1 MAKSRLSGGYCGN
14 AVEAGCVSDGTG
26 TSGRMDTDNT
36 VSEEDNPISRSK
48 CIEFDSGLRGDFGV
62 PIQVVPLSKLSM
74 LQRKDLVN
82 RFRSD
87 LEHVR
92 LFQKKFE
99 MQKRNGVILPSSSDN
114 IINRNNGQNRHQ
126 KKNSRKPSISGSV
139 PGNALKPLIENSR
152 KPLISSS
159 APGNALKPLI
169 ETSRKPSKSGSVSVN
184 KLKPL
189 DQSQKPRGWSRG
201 SSGKFETPGRTS
213 LPGTANAVLMKDC
226 ELLVKRLMN
235 HQHGWVFNAPVDV
248 VKLNLPDYFSVIKHP
263 MDLGTVQSKIAT
275 GSYTDPLE
283 FAADVRLTFSNAMKY
298 NPRGNDVH
306 IMADA
311 LNKYFELRWKSIQK
325 KIPRKDSLPLP
336 MKRET
341 CEDVKTTRP
350 AHPSKKRKIAS
361 LPAQPRTVPVPHAQ
375 PEVIPPVQLQVI
387 PPVQLQVIPHAK
399 QVMSDQEKLN
409 IGRELESLQG
419 EIPAHIVDFLKEH
432 SSNGKECEEDEIEI
446 DIEDLSDDTLFK
458 LRKLLDESLLE
469 KQKDKVKVE
478 MCEIELL
485 NDSGP
490 SNSSLQAFKGDD
502 LADEEVDICGI
513 DSPVSSNP
521 PVVIEK
527 DTTYQTSK
535 CSSSGSSDT
544 DSSGSSDSESDDA
557 STRPDDLLK
566 VPENTGTGSQMDLE
580 ITSAHTSAINLN
592 GLDKLED
599 KSQQKPNSCDS
610 DCFQDGE
617 CGQTERHVSP
627 DKLYR
632 AALLKSRFADTIL
645 KAREKTLTQGVKG
658 DPEKLRRDKE
668 KLEMER
674 RKEKARLQAEAKAAE
689 EARKRAE
696 EAAAADAKRKR
707 ELEREAA
714 RQALLQMEKTVE
726 INENSQFLED
736 LEMLRTVPGKLLPS
750 CIDVTS
756 PDRSEDCMGSFKFGG
771 SNPLEQLGLY
781 IKVDD
786 EEEEGDPLCAP
797 KTVNDV
803 EEGEI
808 D

>member
-14 AVEAGCVSDGTG
+14 AVETGCVSDGSG

-36 VSEEDNPISRSK
+36 VSEEDNRISRRK
-48 CIEFDSGLRGDFGV
+48 CIGFDSGLRGDFGV
-62 PIQVVPLSKLSM
+62 PIQVVPLSKLSA

-82 RFRSD
+82 QFRSD
-87 LEHVR
+87 LEQLH
-92 LFQKKFE
+92 LF
-99 MQKRNGVILPSSSDN
+99 QKRNGVILPSSSDN
-114 IINRNNGQNRHQ
+114 MINRNNGLNRPQ
-126 KKNSRKPSISGSV
+126 KENSRKPSISGSV

-152 KPLISSS
+152 KPSMSSS
-159 APGNALKPLI
+159 ASGNALKPLI

-184 KLKPL
+184 KLKSL
-189 DQSQKPRGWSRG
+189 DQSQKPRGGSRG

-213 LPGTANAVLMKDC
+213 LPGTANAALMKDC
-226 ELLVKRLMN
+226 ELLLKRLMN

-325 KIPRKDSLPLP
+325 KIPRKGSLPLP

-361 LPAQPRTVPVPHAQ
+361 LPAQPEIVPLPPAQ

-387 PPVQLQVIPHAK
+387 PHAK
-399 QVMSDQEKLN
+399 QIMSDQEKLN

-419 EIPAHIVDFLKEH
+419 EIPAHILDFLKEH
-432 SSNGKECEEDEIEI
+432 NSNDKECEDEIEI

-458 LRKLLDESLLE
+458 LRKLLDDSLLE
-469 KQKDKVKVE
+469 KQKNKVKVE
-478 MCEIELL
+478 VCEIELF

-502 LADEEVDICGI
+502 PADEEVDICGI
-513 DSPVSSNP
+513 DSPVSSHP

-566 VPENTGTGSQMDLE
+566 VQENMGTASQMDLE
-580 ITSAHTSAINLN
+580 TTSTHTSAIILN

-610 DCFQDGE
+610 HCFQDGE
-617 CGQTERHVSP
+617 CGPTERHVSP

-726 INENSQFLED
+726 INEHSHFLED
-736 LEMLRTVPGKLLPS
+736 LEMLRAVPGTQLPS

-756 PDRSEDCMGSFKFGG
+756 PDQSEDGMGSFTFGG
-771 SNPLEQLGLY
+771 CNPLEQLGLY
-781 IKVDD
+781 MKVDE
-786 EEEEGDPLCAP
+786 EEEEGDPLCVP

>member
-14 AVEAGCVSDGTG
+14 AVETGCVSDGSG

-36 VSEEDNPISRSK
+36 VSEEDNRISRRK
-48 CIEFDSGLRGDFGV
+48 CIGFDSGLRGEFGV
-62 PIQVVPLSKLSM
+62 PIQVVPLSKLSA
-74 LQRKDLVN
+74 LQRKDLAN

-87 LEHVR
+87 LEQVR
-92 LFQKKFE
+92 LFQNKFE
-99 MQKRNGVILPSSSDN
+99 MQKRNGVRDN
-114 IINRNNGQNRHQ
+114 IMNRNNGQNGPQ
-126 KKNSRKPSISGSV
+126 KENSRKPSISGSV
-139 PGNALKPLIENSR
+139 
-152 KPLISSS
+152 
-159 APGNALKPLI
+159 
-169 ETSRKPSKSGSVSVN
+169 SVN
-184 KLKPL
+184 NLKPL

-201 SSGKFETPGRTS
+201 SSGKFETPARTS

-226 ELLVKRLMN
+226 ELLLKRLMT

-248 VKLNLPDYFSVIKHP
+248 VKLNLPDYFDVIKHP

-275 GSYTDPLE
+275 GSYTGPLE

-311 LNKYFELRWKSIQK
+311 LNKYFELRWKSIHK
-325 KIPRKDSLPLP
+325 KIPRIESLPLP
-336 MKRET
+336 MKREIF
-341 CEDVKTTRP
+341 EDVKTTRP

-361 LPAQPRTVPVPHAQ
+361 LPAQPETVPLPPAQ
-375 PEVIPPVQLQVI
+375 PEVISSVQPEI
-387 PPVQLQVIPHAK
+387 IPHATK
-399 QVMSDQEKLN
+399 QVMSDKEKQN

-432 SSNGKECEEDEIEI
+432 SSNGKECDDDEIEI
-446 DIEDLSDDTLFK
+446 DIDSLNNDTLFK
-458 LRKLLDESLLE
+458 LRKLLDDSLLE
-469 KQKDKVKVE
+469 KQKNKVKVE
-478 MCEIELL
+478 VCEIELF

-513 DSPVSSNP
+513 DSPVSSHP

-535 CSSSGSSDT
+535 CSSSGNSDT
-544 DSSGSSDSESDDA
+544 DSSGSSDSESDDV
-557 STRPDDLLK
+557 STTPDDLLK
-566 VPENTGTGSQMDLE
+566 VPENIGTDSQMDLE
-580 ITSAHTSAINLN
+580 TTYAHTSVINQSVN
-592 GLDKLED
+592 GSDKHDD

-617 CGQTERHVSP
+617 CGSTGRHVSP

-645 KAREKTLTQGVKG
+645 NAREKTLTQGVKG
-658 DPEKLRRDKE
+658 DPEKLRQDKE

-689 EARKRAE
+689 EARKQAE
-696 EAAAADAKRKR
+696 EAAAADAKQKR

-736 LEMLRTVPGKLLPS
+736 LEMLRAVPGKQLPS

-756 PDRSEDCMGSFKFGG
+756 PDRSEDGMSSFKFGG

-786 EEEEGDPLCAP
+786 EEEEGDPLCVP
-797 KTVNDV
+797 NTVNDV